1 MLDWKSIK
9 EKAQR
14 ISSDVSAIADEI
26 SASAKDFVAD
36 AQAKAD
42 ETLAEV
48 MSTAKNIS
56 DKAIEMWESEEA
68 AELRAKT
75 KDTAV
80 VETPAMRAISLMVRL
95 AIVFFSIY

>member
-42 ETLAEV
+42 ETLYEV
-48 MSTAKNIS
+48 KSAAKNIAGTQIQWS
-56 DKAIEMWESEEA
+56 RPS
-68 AELRAKT
+68 R
-75 KDTAV
+75 
-80 VETPAMRAISLMVRL
+80 
-95 AIVFFSIY
+95 